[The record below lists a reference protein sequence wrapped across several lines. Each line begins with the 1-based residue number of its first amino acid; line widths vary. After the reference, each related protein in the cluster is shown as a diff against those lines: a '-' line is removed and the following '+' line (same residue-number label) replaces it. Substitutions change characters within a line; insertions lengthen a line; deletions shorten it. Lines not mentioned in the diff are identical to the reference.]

1 MVLIYRKPRDIP
13 RPGADSSGNPHPD
26 QTAANKAK
34 GVDVYLVMAYSRP
47 GLTADTFK
55 VRHWCYAHGAHL
67 ELSST
72 TLLASAR
79 GLCIKGLINC
89 TWQYPL
95 GLLMIYRD
103 TTACKTTRMAY
114 IQ

>member
-1 MVLIYRKPRDIP
+1 MSDSYAHVVLTSRKPRDIP

-55 VRHWCYAHGAHL
+55 VRRWSFSIVLIGSQATHFCFEADKG
-67 ELSST
+67 SS
-72 TLLASAR
+72 
-79 GLCIKGLINC
+79 
-89 TWQYPL
+89 
-95 GLLMIYRD
+95 
-103 TTACKTTRMAY
+103 
-114 IQ
+114 

>member
-1 MVLIYRKPRDIP
+1 MLSADVDFTCQCQSHAHVVLTYRKPRDIP

-55 VRHWCYAHGAHL
+55 VRRR
-67 ELSST
+67 S
-72 TLLASAR
+72 R
-79 GLCIKGLINC
+79 
-89 TWQYPL
+89 
-95 GLLMIYRD
+95 
-103 TTACKTTRMAY
+103 
-114 IQ
+114 